1 MDELQRLYFSA
12 QSVLHLSCNPKKANS
27 WANPNL
33 SPKDLELKTKFC
45 EDETV
50 TLMKM
55 YRTLE
60 DQVRKA
66 ENPELD
72 SWYPGPDKQIL
83 VAKIKNTKEALFTRV
98 HTLIGMLSQHLVAL
112 TNTVDTVDPER
123 NEVVHG
129 RSADLKDSVETKIE
143 MLQRQIKKWERR
155 IYHIK
160 KGAADSLSP

>member
-1 MDELQRLYFSA
+1 MDKLQRLYFSV
-12 QSVLHLSCNPKKANS
+12 QSVIHLSCNPEKANS

-50 TLMKM
+50 TLMKI

-66 ENPELD
+66 ENSELC
-72 SWYPGPDKQIL
+72 SLTSGPDKQVL
-83 VAKIKNTKEALFTRV
+83 VTKIRNTKEALFTRV
-98 HTLIGMLSQHLVAL
+98 HALIGMLSQHLVTL
-112 TNTVDTVDPER
+112 TSTVDMVDPEK

-129 RSADLKDSVETKIE
+129 R
-143 MLQRQIKKWERR
+143 
-155 IYHIK
+155 
-160 KGAADSLSP
+160 